1 MCMPTRVRAHTS
13 TPLFLSH
20 TLSLSRSLSTAI
32 LGMCIFYATPRAHA
46 HTNTHITPRSRS
58 LTHRSTPYKH
68 CARTHNTHAH
78 AHTRTHAHTQKK
90 RTHTHNTQHTH
101 AECGCCGRSP
111 GHTYTHKH
119 THTHTHTYTQ
129 TTRSLSMHHGSR
141 TPPSQTPRPTH
152 PTHAQHTR
160 QRAAA
165 VVIRQGGASECAGL
179 GHVHEVGGA
188 HSHLAPVEEESAR
201 VPQVRHQNSGCTL
214 NLNLNLNLIVYPTKT
229 SHLQLKLRS

>member
-111 GHTYTHKH
+111 GHTNTH
-119 THTHTHTYTQ
+119 THTHTHTHIHTNYTL
-129 TTRSLSMHHGSR
+129 SLNAPRITHTALANS
-141 TPPSQTPRPTH
+141 TPNTPNTRPTH
-152 PTHAQHTR
+152 SAE
-160 QRAAA
+160 
-165 VVIRQGGASECAGL
+165 GGCCGPS
-179 GHVHEVGGA
+179 
-188 HSHLAPVEEESAR
+188 PR
-201 VPQVRHQNSGCTL
+201 
-214 NLNLNLNLIVYPTKT
+214 
-229 SHLQLKLRS
+229 RS